1 MVIKIN
7 LRPKKRKMNITVI
20 ITMKTRIEITLKLIK
35 LRLSDDCFLIET
47 PVAICSYIRNN
58 FNN

>member
-7 LRPKKRKMNITVI
+7 LRQKKRKMNITVI
-20 ITMKTRIEITLKLIK
+20 ITMKTIEITLKLIK

>member
-7 LRPKKRKMNITVI
+7 LRQKKRKMNITVT
-20 ITMKTRIEITLKLIK
+20 ITMRTIEITLKIIK

>member
-20 ITMKTRIEITLKLIK
+20 ITMKTIEITLKLIK

>member
-7 LRPKKRKMNITVI
+7 LRPKKRKMSITVI
-20 ITMKTRIEITLKLIK
+20 ITMKTIEITLKLIK

-58 FNN
+58 FDN